1 MLDIHDDFARFMDR
15 IAPMPRKRRH
25 EAILAEI
32 REQANA
38 AGIERTGGDVVI
50 RLHGLIGRG
59 CDEAAAVGDWFCSA
73 KVARRKQAEGRAAA

>member
-1 MLDIHDDFARFMDR
+1 MLDIHNDFARFMER
-15 IAPMPRKRRH
+15 ICPMPRKDRH

-38 AGIERTGGDVVI
+38 ASLEHTGGDVVI

-59 CDEAAAVGDWFCSA
+59 RDEKAAVGDWLGEA
-73 KVARRKQAEGRAAA
+73 KDARKRQADGRAA

>member
-15 IAPMPRKRRH
+15 ISPMPRKRCH

-38 AGIERTGGDVVI
+38 ASIERAGGDVVI

-59 CDEAAAVGDWFCSA
+59 RDEAAAVGDWFCSA
-73 KVARRKQAEGRAAA
+73 KVARRKQAERRAA

>member
-1 MLDIHDDFARFMDR
+1 MLTIHDDFARFMDR
-15 IAPMPRKRRH
+15 ICPMPRKRRH

-38 AGIERTGGDVVI
+38 ASIERAGGDMVI

-59 CDEAAAVGDWFCSA
+59 RDEAAVGDWFCSA
-73 KVARRKQAEGRAAA
+73 KVARRKQAERRAA